1 MKPFGAMLT
10 RGKPEAQRP
19 QPCPGPAW
27 PVTGKSALDTVVL
40 IATHPM
46 EQYEV
51 WEEQGGLPEGALH

>member
-1 MKPFGAMLT
+1 MKPFGAMFT

-19 QPCPGPAW
+19 QPCPGSAR

-40 IATHPM
+40 ITMHPM

-51 WEEQGGLPEGALH
+51 WEEQDGLPEGALQ